1 MTDTTTQARWQ
12 EDASRDLVR
21 NAGARLAMFTRGEGA
36 SVWDDSGRRYLDF
49 LGGIAV
55 TSLGHAHPV
64 FVDAIARQAATLAHV
79 SNYFATPPQLELA
92 ALLKEI
98 AGAGETGRVYFGN
111 SGAEANEAAFKLA
124 RLHGAAA
131 RNGGTPRP
139 RILALENA
147 FHGRTMGTLALTGKP
162 YMQEPF
168 LPMVPG
174 VEFLESTVE
183 ALEAAMDDRVAA
195 LFVEPIKGEAG
206 VVELPEGYLRAA
218 REITRRHG
226 ALLIVDE
233 IQTGAGRTGEWFA
246 FQHEDITPD
255 AITVAKGIGGGFPIG
270 ALITFG
276 EASDLFYPGT
286 HGSTFGGNALGTAVA
301 VAVLREIERA
311 GLLANAAERGAQ
323 VRAAIKGLNSPLVHE
338 TRGRGLL
345 IGVGLRHPVAGA
357 VVAAAQQHGL
367 IVNAA
372 NEDTV
377 RLAPA
382 LTIGDVEVDEFTD
395 LFARALHTVEDSLL
409 LDDPT
414 ADSKEPA

>member
-98 AGAGETGRVYFGN
+98 AGAGEAGRVYFGN

-124 RLHGAAA
+124 RLHGAAD

-174 VEFLESTVE
+174 VEFLASTVE

-246 FQHEDITPD
+246 FQHEGITPD

-323 VRAAIKGLNSPLVHE
+323 LRTAIEALDSPLVRE

-382 LTIGDVEVDEFTD
+382 LTIGDVEVDEFID
-395 LFARALHTVEDSLL
+395 LFGRALHTVEDSLL

-414 ADSKEPA
+414 AHSKESE

>member
-1 MTDTTTQARWQ
+1 VTDTTTQARWQ